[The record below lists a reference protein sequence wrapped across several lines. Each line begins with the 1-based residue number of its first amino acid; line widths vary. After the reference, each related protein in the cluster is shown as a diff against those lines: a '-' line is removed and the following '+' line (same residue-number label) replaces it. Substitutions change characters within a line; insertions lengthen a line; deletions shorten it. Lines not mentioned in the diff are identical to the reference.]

1 MITNISK
8 SKDLIG
14 PSPGKS
20 ERGILKEKNQNDQD
34 FCWACNFNPRI
45 FSTWMTSQMYSF
57 QICRVFPTYEDFKV
71 IRKGFAI
78 CNLSCI
84 NLRVFC
90 LIALLS
96 HTAYNFLFWTMCN
109 INIWQRMSLS
119 SMIYRASCQIILTK
133 TKTYKDCVFILALL
147 SWKFCSFA
155 KGDKIAINLINP
167 CLMFEWGWDVL
178 PQSIFK
184 PWWKIRG
191 RYYNKQSTTC
201 GVGDVQS
208 DDHLLEFYLF
218 SVVATLFSLNGLFYY
233 FLM

>member
-1 MITNISK
+1 MEKLEKHFCHLTLFNHISIVTAVSNVRFQDCCLYRMSHKQSYHLPMITNISK

-57 QICRVFPTYEDFKV
+57 QICRVFLTYEDFKV

-96 HTAYNFLFWTMCN
+96 HTAYNFLFWTVCN

-133 TKTYKDCVFILALL
+133 TKTPSVR
-147 SWKFCSFA
+147 
-155 KGDKIAINLINP
+155 P
-167 CLMFEWGWDVL
+167 C
-178 PQSIFK
+178 
-184 PWWKIRG
+184 
-191 RYYNKQSTTC
+191 
-201 GVGDVQS
+201 
-208 DDHLLEFYLF
+208 DDQ
-218 SVVATLFSLNGLFYY
+218 T
-233 FLM
+233 